1 MAVSGGPKYREH
13 IHDFKA
19 SVAGFAGAGVA
30 AALIIHVVVF
40 AQIGDP
46 TLTHIIQALG
56 IK

>member
-46 TLTHIIQALG
+46 TLTHIVQALG